1 MVHDPIA
8 SAPEAMHE
16 YGVKLVPIE
25 ELVGLDAVVL
35 AVSHKWYLRRGQPG
49 IQSML
54 RDGGVLVD
62 VKSVLDPARTERRIR
77 YWSV

>member
-1 MVHDPIA
+1 MVHDPLA
-8 SAPEAMHE
+8 SAPEAVRE

-35 AVSHKWYLRRGQPG
+35 AVSHRGYLELGQAG
-49 IQSML
+49 IQSMI

-62 VKSVLDPARTERRIR
+62 VKSVLDPSRTERRIR